1 MAYSSVE
8 IRCGGLSVEVSTEIT
23 YPDALDD
30 ICARTLTLFRE
41 GVHTAEE
48 HGIDITVMSLRTTDY
63 GDDEDFED

>member
-41 GVHTAEE
+41 GVRTAEE
-48 HGIDITVMSLRTTDY
+48 HGIDITVMSLHTTDY
-63 GDDEDFED
+63 GDDDELDD